1 MRGIPV
7 FVAILI
13 GLACSFVQSLG
24 LTIQR
29 KSHIQEDLL
38 PLPARRPAIR
48 RPLWLIGFTIYMTSN
63 VFATVFQ
70 LDALPIVI
78 LAPLGAISLVF
89 NALFA
94 HVLLGDKF
102 GMTWVIGT
110 ALVAGGAVMIAV
122 FGVVPDEEHGLD
134 ELLLLLKRGPFVAF
148 FTIVL
153 IAVAAVLAAAHI
165 ASWHVYRHQS
175 NQITL
180 SGASSPV
187 SIPSNY
193 ASPRSSVAIPFHPTN
208 PRHRSTS
215 NSDDHGDEYA
225 KPTVEDNNKPRLTLK
240 NPSVQKPL
248 SLSISPRIQEVSAQS
263 TADSS
268 HTHTLTLCGLAFAAA
283 AGTLSGLCLVLAKAA
298 VELFM
303 KTVDHWRTGVGR
315 NEFAR
320 PQTWALMLGMNI
332 IAIAQI
338 WYLHHSLKFTSPALV
353 CPLAF
358 CFFNLS
364 SIFDGLI
371 FYNQFGQLATYQIL
385 LVSFG
390 TAILLLG
397 VWIVSAIQPEGSVE
411 VGTWAEEDLISDSTS
426 VSSHESRDELEAGEG
441 ATLLGRGT
449 TEEPEDDDS
458 RWPLPHHD
466 IVSVPPTPTG
476 RYQPVFAPSPSS
488 PHSPISPRFFHTH
501 SHSSSHAHHHRHRGP
516 RYGSLLP
523 DIGPH
528 AAPMGF
534 SIGLGAASPG
544 FALRSGSMSEHHH
557 GEGERNRRSR
567 SDGPLGLGA
576 IIRGEDNSALQTDAE
591 EGRGENATEAI
602 LRDWDVNERRNNNWW
617 DVRRFFGSEGNI
629 RLTK

>member
-1 MRGIPV
+1 
-7 FVAILI
+7 
-13 GLACSFVQSLG
+13 
-24 LTIQR
+24 
-29 KSHIQEDLL
+29 
-38 PLPARRPAIR
+38 
-48 RPLWLIGFTIYMTSN
+48 MTSN

-153 IAVAAVLAAAHI
+153 IAVAAVLAAVSKAILVQCHGADYYLQAHI
-165 ASWHVYRHQS
+165 ASWHVYRYQS
-175 NQITL
+175 NHISL

-263 TADSS
+263 TVESS

-364 SIFDGLI
+364 SIFGKC
-371 FYNQFGQLATYQIL
+371 
-385 LVSFG
+385 
-390 TAILLLG
+390 
-397 VWIVSAIQPEGSVE
+397 
-411 VGTWAEEDLISDSTS
+411 
-426 VSSHESRDELEAGEG
+426 
-441 ATLLGRGT
+441 
-449 TEEPEDDDS
+449 
-458 RWPLPHHD
+458 
-466 IVSVPPTPTG
+466 
-476 RYQPVFAPSPSS
+476 
-488 PHSPISPRFFHTH
+488 
-501 SHSSSHAHHHRHRGP
+501 
-516 RYGSLLP
+516 
-523 DIGPH
+523 
-528 AAPMGF
+528 
-534 SIGLGAASPG
+534 
-544 FALRSGSMSEHHH
+544 
-557 GEGERNRRSR
+557 RNFKTCRAKTNMEQM
-567 SDGPLGLGA
+567 D
-576 IIRGEDNSALQTDAE
+576 
-591 EGRGENATEAI
+591 
-602 LRDWDVNERRNNNWW
+602 
-617 DVRRFFGSEGNI
+617 
-629 RLTK
+629 